1 MPQASSDPES
11 APTRSSVAKVDI
23 HEQAVDAIIQE
34 HSLGLWQ
41 ALRLYPK
48 AIGWAAYFSL
58 GIIIAAF
65 DPQLIGQ
72 LIATPAFQK
81 RYGREHDGEFY
92 IAAPWQ
98 SALNMGAPIGQIL
111 GAFTAGSLMEKIGR
125 KKSFGLCTIS
135 IIGCVF
141 IQFFSNS
148 LAVLFVGE
156 LFAGLVLGVFVTIAP
171 AYASEVA
178 PLAVRGVVTASINL
192 LFALGQLMA
201 NGTVAGSQTLDSK
214 WAFRIPFAIQWVWPL
229 IIIIGFPFAPESPWW
244 LQRQGRLEEAERA
257 LKKLSSPLVDV
268 KAALAIIIET
278 DRKEQE
284 IEVGSKYL
292 DCFKGSNRRRTNI
305 SIGVICTQIFS
316 GVYLATYA
324 TYFFQLGGLPTNQS
338 FNMSLGMIGL
348 GAFGTILSWFILS
361 YLGRRTL
368 FVYGLAI
375 LTVLQFV
382 IGALD
387 CAPNYENR
395 HGFAWAESVVM
406 LLWYFIY
413 SITIGPVAYV
423 FLCEVSAV
431 RVRGKTIAIALAAQG
446 VATIFM
452 TVCFPYM
459 INPDN
464 GNMRGKIGF
473 FFGGLAFC
481 CLVWS
486 WFKLPELKGL
496 TFHEVDCLFAQGTK
510 ARDFRRVN
518 ITDGVD
524 VVVAKAVADTKVK
537 EDEV

>member
-1 MPQASSDPES
+1 MTQAVSDPEA
-11 APTRSSVAKVDI
+11 APRRSSVAKIDVHDQAIDATI
-23 HEQAVDAIIQE
+23 HE
-34 HSLGLWQ
+34 HSLGFWQ

-58 GIIIAAF
+58 GIIVTAF

-72 LIATPAFQK
+72 LIATPAFQ
-81 RYGREHDGEFY
+81 RAYGREHDGEFY

-98 SALNMGAPIGQIL
+98 SALNMGAPIGQIF

-125 KKSFGLCTIS
+125 KKSFGLCTIA
-135 IIGCVF
+135 ITGCVF
-141 IQFFSNS
+141 IQFFSGS

-192 LFALGQLMA
+192 CFAGGQLMA
-201 NGTVAGSQTLDSK
+201 NGTVARSQKLDSR
-214 WAFRIPFAIQWVWPL
+214 WAFRIPFAVQWLWPL
-229 IIIIGFPFAPESPWW
+229 IIVAGFPFAPESPWW

-257 LKKLSSPLVDV
+257 LKKLSSSSVDV
-268 KAALAIIIET
+268 KATLAMIIET
-278 DRKEQE
+278 DRAEQE
-284 IEVGSKYL
+284 IQVGSKYL
-292 DCFKGSNRRRTNI
+292 DCFKGSNRRRTHI
-305 SIGVICTQIFS
+305 SIGVICIQVFS

-324 TYFFQLGGLPTNQS
+324 TYFFQLGGLPTSQS
-338 FNMSLGMIGL
+338 FNMSLGMTGL
-348 GAFGTILSWFILS
+348 GAFGTILSWFTLS
-361 YLGRRTL
+361 YLGRRIL

-375 LTVLQFV
+375 LTALQFV

-395 HGFAWAESVVM
+395 PGFAWAESVVM
-406 LLWYFIY
+406 LIWYFIY

-459 INPDN
+459 VNPDE

-481 CLVWS
+481 CLIWS
-486 WFKLPELKGL
+486 WFKLPELKGM

-510 ARDFRRVN
+510 ARDFKRTN
-518 ITDGVD
+518 ITDGVEM
-524 VVVAKAVADTKVK
+524 VGAKAAPAMKVK
-537 EDEV
+537 EDKV